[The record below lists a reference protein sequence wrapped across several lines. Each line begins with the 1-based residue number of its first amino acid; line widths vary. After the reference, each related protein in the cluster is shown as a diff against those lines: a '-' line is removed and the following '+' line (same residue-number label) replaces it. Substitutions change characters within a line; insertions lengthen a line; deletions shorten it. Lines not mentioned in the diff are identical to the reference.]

1 MVWKPQCLRALTVI
15 HNYGFKHENGTPTA
29 RGLFGTEYPELFFW
43 LTEENEELRLA

>member
-1 MVWKPQCLRALTVI
+1 LKDVTVVWRSF